1 MLSVKKVQ
9 NSELNRLSVEE
20 FKDAEKNP
28 IIVVLDNVRS
38 MNNIGSV
45 FRTCDAF
52 RVEQL
57 YLCGIT
63 ATPPHREI
71 HKTALG
77 ATDSVSWKY
86 FDNTR
91 KAIISLKEDGFFI
104 IAVEQTDKSIDLNNF
119 YPDKIKKTA
128 LIFGNEINGID
139 DEALDLCDFCI
150 EIPQFG
156 TKHSINISVSAG
168 IILWDIVTKMDKIK

>member
-1 MLSVKKVQ
+1 MKKIQ
-9 NSELNRLSVEE
+9 NAELNRLSVSA
-20 FKDAEKNP
+20 FKDSEKNP
-28 IIVVLDNVRS
+28 IVVVLDNVRS

-77 ATDSVSWKY
+77 ATDSVSWEY
-86 FDNTR
+86 FEDTK
-91 KAIISLKEDGFFI
+91 KAVACLKEEGYFI
-104 IAVEQTDKSIDLNNF
+104 LAVEQTDKSVHLND
-119 YPDKIKKTA
+119 YVPDKTKKMA

-139 DEALDLCDFCI
+139 DEVLALCDFCL

-168 IILWDIVTKMDKIK
+168 IILWDIVTKMVKI

>member
-1 MLSVKKVQ
+1 MRKTK

-20 FKDAEKNP
+20 FKVSEKNQ
-28 IIVVLDNVRS
+28 IVVVLDNVRS

-52 RVEQL
+52 RVAQL
-57 YLCGIT
+57 FLCGIT
-63 ATPPHREI
+63 ATPPHRDI

-77 ATDSVSWKY
+77 ATDSVCWNY
-86 FDNTR
+86 FESTR
-91 KAIISLKEDGFFI
+91 QAVAGLKEQGYLI
-104 IAVEQTDKSIDLNNF
+104 IAVEQTDTSISLDE
-119 YPDKIKKTA
+119 YEPDKTKKIA
-128 LIFGNEINGID
+128 LIFGNEIDGID
-139 DEALDLCDFCI
+139 DEVLELCDFCI

-168 IILWDIVTKMDKIK
+168 IILWDIVTKSCKTK

>member
-1 MLSVKKVQ
+1 MKKIQ
-9 NSELNRLSVEE
+9 NAELNRLSVEE
-20 FKDAEKNP
+20 FKGSEKNP

-57 YLCGIT
+57 FLCGIT

-77 ATDSVSWKY
+77 STESVSWTY
-86 FDNTR
+86 FDDTK
-91 KAIISLKEDGFFI
+91 KAVGFLKEKGYYI
-104 IAVEQTDKSIDLNNF
+104 IAVEQTDASVHLND
-119 YPDKIKKTA
+119 YVPDKNKKIA
-128 LIFGNEINGID
+128 LIFGNEINGVD
-139 DEALDLCDFCI
+139 DEVLALCDFCL

-168 IILWDIVTKMDKIK
+168 IILWDIVTKMVKIK

>member
-1 MLSVKKVQ
+1 MRKTK

-20 FKDAEKNP
+20 FKVSEKNQ
-28 IIVVLDNVRS
+28 IVVVLDNVRS

-52 RVEQL
+52 RVAQL
-57 YLCGIT
+57 FLCGIT
-63 ATPPHREI
+63 ATPPHRDI

-77 ATDSVSWKY
+77 ATDSVCWNY
-86 FDNTR
+86 FESTR
-91 KAIISLKEDGFFI
+91 QAVAGLKEQGYLI
-104 IAVEQTDKSIDLNNF
+104 IAVEQTDTSISLDE
-119 YPDKIKKTA
+119 YEPDKTKKIA
-128 LIFGNEINGID
+128 LIFGNEIDGID
-139 DEALDLCDFCI
+139 DEVLELCDFCI

-168 IILWDIVTKMDKIK
+168 IILWDIVTKSGKTK